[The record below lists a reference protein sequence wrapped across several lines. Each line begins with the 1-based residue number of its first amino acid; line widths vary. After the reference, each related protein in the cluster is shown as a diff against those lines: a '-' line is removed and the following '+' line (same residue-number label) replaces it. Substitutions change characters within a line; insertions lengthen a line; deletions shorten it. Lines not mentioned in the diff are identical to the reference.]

1 MAGDGRVEV
10 YRVHADKCVQL
21 AQRAADSETRLALL
35 EMARAW
41 QMLAEQ
47 GTKNRRT
54 TLVYE
59 TPERP
64 QQFAQPQQQPQP
76 DDTDK
81 KE

>member
-1 MAGDGRVEV
+1 
-10 YRVHADKCVQL
+10 
-21 AQRAADSETRLALL
+21 
-35 EMARAW
+35 MARAW

-64 QQFAQPQQQPQP
+64 PQVAQQQQQLQP
-76 DDTDK
+76 K